1 MTAERLM
8 VAFAGTELP
17 PHVADFLSSHPVAGV
32 TLFRH
37 HNVASPAQLRAL
49 TGALQ
54 AAAPANSPGPLLI
67 AADQEGG
74 QLNALGDGPTA
85 FAGAMALGA
94 AADEDLAERVG
105 AATARELRALGV
117 NVDYAPVC
125 DLATNPHNPALGIRC
140 FGDDPHAVGRLAAAT
155 VRGLQ
160 SEGVAATV
168 KHFPGL
174 GDAAVDTH
182 HALAVVNASREQLER
197 RELVPFR
204 AAIAAGARLAMAGH
218 LAVPALT
225 GEPLLPASLSPQ
237 ALRGVLRDELGFTG
251 LTITD
256 ALDMAGVSAGAGDTD
271 PISAALAA
279 GEDLLLGTPVVPLLD
294 RVQTTD
300 GDEAPIARLTPL
312 RRWLAGFDQPDI
324 GVVGCSEHRA
334 LADEL
339 ARRSITLVRDDAG
352 MLPLRLAPDERVL
365 VIQPQPADLTPADT
379 SATVSAMLADA
390 FRRHHA
396 ATDGVLAGVEPDAG
410 EIAALRARAAAADLV
425 VLGTDAAHLRPAQA
439 ELARALT
446 SLGRPMVTVAL
457 RTPWDLAA
465 YPESAVH
472 VCSFGILPP
481 TIEALAAALFGE
493 HDFEGRLPVALAGLH
508 ARGHGLRLGEA
519 VSVRT

>member
-1 MTAERLM
+1 M

-17 PHVADFLSSHPVAGV
+17 DSVRDALGSAAYAGV

-37 HNVASPAQLRAL
+37 WNVESVGQLRAL

-54 AAAPANSPGPLLI
+54 AAAPANTRPLLI

-74 QLNALGDGPTA
+74 QLNALGVGTALADGMTA

-94 AADEDLAERVG
+94 AADEDLCERVA
-105 AATARELRALGV
+105 AATARELRSVGV
-117 NVDYAPVC
+117 NVNYAPVC

-140 FGDDPHAVGRLAAAT
+140 FGDDPHEVGRLAAAT

-160 SEGVAATV
+160 GEGVAATV

-182 HALAVVNASREQLER
+182 HDLAVVNAGCEQLQR

-225 GEPLLPASLSPQ
+225 GSDDQPASLSSQ
-237 ALRGVLRDELGFTG
+237 ALRGVLRSELGFSG

-256 ALDMAGVSAGAGDTD
+256 ALDMAGVSAGAGIID

-294 RVQTTD
+294 RELAAN
-300 GDEAPIARLTPL
+300 GDAAPITRLAAL
-312 RRWLAGFDQPDI
+312 RRWLAGFDQPDL
-324 GVVGCSEHRA
+324 GAVGCAEHRA

-339 ARRSITLVRDDAG
+339 ARRSLTLVRDDSRL
-352 MLPLRLAPDERVL
+352 LPLRLAEEQRVL
-365 VIQPQPADLTPADT
+365 VIQPQPTDLTPADT
-379 SATVSAMLADA
+379 TSTVAATLAEA
-390 FRRHHA
+390 IRRRHT
-396 ATDGVLAGVEPDAG
+396 ATDGVVSSVEPDAT
-410 EIAALRARAAAADLV
+410 EIAALRVRAAAADLV

-439 ELARALT
+439 ELARALL
-446 SLGRPMVTVAL
+446 SLGRPLMTVAL

-465 YPESAVH
+465 YPESATH

-493 HDFEGRLPVALAGLH
+493 ADFEGRLPVVLAGLYP
-508 ARGHGLRLGEA
+508 RGHGLHLRQP
-519 VSVRT
+519 VSG

>member
-1 MTAERLM
+1 M
-8 VAFAGTELP
+8 VAFAGTVLP
-17 PHVADFLSSHPVAGV
+17 PQVGAALGARRYAGV

-37 HNVASPAQLRAL
+37 WNVASLEQLRAL
-49 TGALQ
+49 TDALQ
-54 AAAPANSPGPLLI
+54 AAAPANARPLLI

-74 QLNALGDGPTA
+74 QLNATGDGPTA

-94 AADEDLAERVG
+94 AADEELAERVA
-105 AATARELRALGV
+105 AATARELRALGLNV
-117 NVDYAPVC
+117 NYAPVC
-125 DLATNPHNPALGIRC
+125 DLATNPANPALGIRC
-140 FGDDPHAVGRLAAAT
+140 FGDDPQEVGRLAAAT

-174 GDAAVDTH
+174 GDASVDTH
-182 HALAVVNASREQLER
+182 HAQALVNASREQLER
-197 RELVPFR
+197 RELAPFR

-225 GEPLLPASLSPQ
+225 GSDVLPASLSPR

-256 ALDMAGVSAGAGDTD
+256 ALDMAAVTAGAGDGD
-271 PISAALAA
+271 PLAAAMAA

-294 RVQTTD
+294 YEPVTD
-300 GDEAPIARLTPL
+300 GDGAPIERLADL
-312 RRWLAGFDQPDI
+312 RLWLAGFDQPDI

-352 MLPLRLAPDERVL
+352 LLPLRLAPEQRVL

-379 SATVSAMLADA
+379 TSTVRATLSEAVRRRHSATNSVVAS
-390 FRRHHA
+390 
-396 ATDGVLAGVEPDAG
+396 VEPDAT
-410 EIAALRARAAAADLV
+410 EIAALRERAASADLV
-425 VLGTDAAHLRPAQA
+425 LLGTDAAHLRPAQA
-439 ELARALT
+439 ELARALI
-446 SLGRPMVTVAL
+446 SLGRPVVTISV

-465 YPESAVH
+465 YPQSVTH

-481 TIEALAAALFGE
+481 TMEALAAALFGE
-493 HDFEGRLPVALAGLH
+493 RDFEGRLPVGIAGLH
-508 ARGHGLRLGEA
+508 PRGHGLRLGQP
-519 VSVRT
+519 VSI